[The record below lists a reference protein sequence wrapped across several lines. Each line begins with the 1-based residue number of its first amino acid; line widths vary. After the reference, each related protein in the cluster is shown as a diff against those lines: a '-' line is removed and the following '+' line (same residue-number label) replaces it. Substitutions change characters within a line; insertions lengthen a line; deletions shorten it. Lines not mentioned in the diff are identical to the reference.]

1 MCSSFAW
8 TLCNTRT
15 ISISCDLLDLTMLAS
30 NRYSIFL
37 FCMGA
42 LSFTLSTFIVLCPL
56 GADSYFENSVA
67 LERCVSQGTNV
78 GLSTREAYAL
88 CFPVHQADLQIAY
101 ITFFVVLLFISAV
114 FFLGG
119 MVTGL
124 VRSIYITGG
133 MVDRDG
139 NVNHELPIMSDLA
152 ERLDHSS
159 IALRDDIEQL
169 NRLSAEA
176 QDEINTHRTVFYVH
190 GNGDYLHASN
200 AERGSRPENISA
212 TSVPPS
218 A

>member
-15 ISISCDLLDLTMLAS
+15 ILISCDLLDLTMLAS
-30 NRYSIFL
+30 KWYSIFL

-42 LSFTLSTFIVLCPL
+42 LSFTLSTFVVLCPL
-56 GADSYFENSVA
+56 GADSYFEDSVA

-78 GLSTREAYAL
+78 GLSAREAYAL
-88 CFPVHQADLQIAY
+88 CFPVHQADLQISY
-101 ITFFVVLLFISAV
+101 VTLFVVLLFISAV
-114 FFLGG
+114 CFLGS

-139 NVNHELPIMSDLA
+139 NVNCELPIMSDLA
-152 ERLDHSS
+152 ERLDRSS

-169 NRLSAEA
+169 NSLSVDV
-176 QDEINTHRTVFYVH
+176 QDEINTRRAVFYVH
-190 GNGDYLHASN
+190 DNGNYLRAINS
-200 AERGSRPENISA
+200 ERDSHPENISA